1 MMITIKIDSEQ
12 LQKELKKLLQLARD
26 RRPLMKNIAGMMHNA
41 VEENFAQEGR
51 PKWIPLS
58 PKTIAAR
65 QKKGYWPGQ
74 ILQQTGRLAASITQY
89 ADNDQ
94 AVVGTN
100 AVYAA
105 IHQFG
110 GKAGRGKKVNIP
122 ARPYLQ
128 LTDENMEEILKA
140 VKEYL
145 KLD

>member
-1 MMITIKIDSEQ
+1 MITIKIDSEQ
-12 LQKELKKLLQLARD
+12 LQKELTALIQKAVD
-26 RRPLMKNIAGMMHNA
+26 RRPLMKDIAGIMHNA

-51 PKWIPLS
+51 PKWVPLGQ
-58 PKTIAAR
+58 KTIIAR

-110 GKAGRGKKVNIP
+110 GKAGRGGKVNIP

-128 LTDENMEEILKA
+128 LTDEDMEEILKA

-145 KLD
+145 KLE

>member
-1 MMITIKIDSEQ
+1 MMVTIKIDSEQ

-58 PKTIAAR
+58 PITIAAR

-74 ILQQTGRLAASITQY
+74 ILQQTGKLAASISSY

-100 AVYAA
+100 VVYAA

-128 LTDENMEEILKA
+128 LTDEDMEEILKA